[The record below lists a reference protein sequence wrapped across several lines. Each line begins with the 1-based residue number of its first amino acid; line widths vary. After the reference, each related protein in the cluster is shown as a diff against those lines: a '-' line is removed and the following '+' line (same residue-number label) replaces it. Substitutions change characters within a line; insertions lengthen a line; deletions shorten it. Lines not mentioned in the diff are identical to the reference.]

1 MKHRIST
8 QNQYEHRL
16 LKVIDY
22 IYEHA
27 DKELDVNTLADVAY
41 MSAYHF
47 HRIYREYAGETIN
60 LTVRRMRML
69 KAATYLVRSD
79 LSQQQ
84 IAKKVCYG
92 SVEAFNR
99 AFRKHYGET
108 PQQYRQSRVD
118 TQPNVTELYP
128 KSQKEY
134 QTMYSVK
141 QQHIKSLS
149 LIGISHQGDY
159 MKIGQA
165 FEKLSLMAGKAQL
178 LDQHTRYFGIYF
190 DDPDSVAQDNL
201 RSMACISVDT
211 ALLPEDHPFEQITIP
226 EGDTVSILF
235 KGDYPELEK
244 PYNWLYGEWLPQSQ
258 FELADFPPFEE
269 YLNDLKDTAPQDLLT
284 EINFLVKT

>member
-1 MKHRIST
+1 MNHKIST

-22 IYEHA
+22 IYEHV
-27 DKELDVNTLADVAY
+27 DQELDVNTLADIAC

-79 LSQQQ
+79 LNQQQ
-84 IAKKVCYG
+84 IAKKVRYG

-108 PQQYRQSRVD
+108 PQQYRQSRAD
-118 TQPNVTELYP
+118 RQQNVTVLYP
-128 KSQKEY
+128 KSNKEY
-134 QTMYSVK
+134 CTMYSVK
-141 QQHIKSLS
+141 QQHITSLT
-149 LIGISHQGDY
+149 LIGIAHQGDY
-159 MKIGQA
+159 MQIGQA

-178 LDQHTRYFGIYF
+178 IDQQTRFFGIYF
-190 DDPDSVAQDNL
+190 DDPDTVDRDAL
-201 RSMACISVDT
+201 RSMACLSVD
-211 ALLPEDHPFEQITIP
+211 LEQLPEDHAFELITIP
-226 EGDTVSILF
+226 EGETVSILF
-235 KGDYPELEK
+235 KGDYTELEK
-244 PYNWLYGEWLPQSQ
+244 PYNWLYGQWLPQSQ

-269 YLNDLKDTAPQDLLT
+269 YLNDVKDTAPQELLT
-284 EINFLVKT
+284 QINFLVKT